1 LDGLVS
7 TREVLAVIPARAGSK
22 SIPRK
27 NIQPF
32 AGHPLLAY
40 SIAAGVQAGSVSRV
54 IVSTDDPEIAERAV
68 EYGAEVPF
76 LRPVELAQDDTPDLP
91 VFRHAL
97 DWLAEHESYHPEIVV
112 QLRPTSPVRP
122 RNCVDGAVELLV
134 NSAEADSVRG
144 VVSSGQNPYKMW
156 RIDEQGILRPLLQNV
171 QPEAFNQPRQALPQ
185 TYWQTGH
192 VDAIRYRTIAEMGSM
207 SGRTILPLVLDVR
220 YAVDIDT
227 PRDWAWAE
235 RLVQAGELDMVRPGL
250 VPRSLPE
257 KVELLVLDFD
267 GVLTDDR
274 VWVSE
279 QGLESVAA
287 NRKDGY
293 GIARLKEQGIEVVV
307 LTRET
312 NPVVAARCA
321 KLGIPAIQG
330 VVDKG
335 SEILKLLDSRQVEP
349 GRVVYLGN
357 DVNDLPCFPLVG
369 CAVAVADA
377 HPAVR
382 AAADLRLTQ
391 LGGHGAVRELCEML
405 LDRMSREETDG

>member
-1 LDGLVS
+1 M
-7 TREVLAVIPARAGSK
+7 
-22 SIPRK
+22 
-27 NIQPF
+27 Q
-32 AGHPLLAY
+32 
-40 SIAAGVQAGSVSRV
+40 
-54 IVSTDDPEIAERAV
+54 
-68 EYGAEVPF
+68 YGAEVPF
-76 LRPVELAQDDTPDLP
+76 LRPAELAQDDTPDLP

-97 DWLAEHESYHPEIVV
+97 GWLAEHESYHPEIVV

-122 RNCVDGAVELLV
+122 RDCVDRAVEMLV
-134 NSAEADSVRG
+134 NSAKADSVRG
-144 VVSSGQNPYKMW
+144 VVPASQNPFKMW
-156 RIDEQGILRPLLQNV
+156 RIDEEGVLQPLLKHDLT
-171 QPEAFNQPRQALPQ
+171 EAYNRPRQALPQ
-185 TYWQTGH
+185 SYWQTGQ
-192 VDAIRYRTIAEMGSM
+192 VDAIRYRTIADMGSM
-207 SGRTILPLVLDVR
+207 TGHRILPLVLDAS

-227 PRDWAWAE
+227 PRDWARAE
-235 RLVQAGELDMVRPGL
+235 RLVQTGELDMVRPGL
-250 VPRSLPE
+250 VPRPLPE

-293 GIARLKEQGIEVVV
+293 GIARLKEQGVEVVV
-307 LTRET
+307 LTRES

-321 KLGIPAIQG
+321 KLGIQAIQG

-335 SEILKLLDSRQVEP
+335 SEMRKLLDARQVDP
-349 GRVVYLGN
+349 ARAVYLGN
-357 DVNDLPCFPLVG
+357 DLNDLPCFPLVG

-391 LGGHGAVRELCEML
+391 RGGHGAVRELCEML
-405 LDRMSREETDG
+405 LDRMQRKEPDG

>member
-1 LDGLVS
+1 VS
-7 TREVLAVIPARAGSK
+7 PTEVLAVIPARGGSK

-27 NIQPF
+27 NIEPF
-32 AGHPLLAY
+32 GGHPLLAY
-40 SIAAGVQAGSVSRV
+40 SIAAGLQARSVSRV
-54 IVSTDDPEIAERAV
+54 IVSTEDPEIAERAV
-68 EYGAEVPF
+68 QYGAEIPF
-76 LRPVELAQDDTPDLP
+76 LRPTELAQDDTPDLP

-97 DWLAEHESYHPEIVV
+97 GWLAEHESYHPGIVV

-122 RNCVDGAVELLV
+122 RNCVDRAVEILV
-134 NSAEADSVRG
+134 NSPEADSVRG
-144 VVSSGQNPYKMW
+144 VVASGQNPYKMW
-156 RIDEQGILRPLLQNV
+156 QIDEQGVLRPLLQAGP
-171 QPEAFNQPRQALPQ
+171 PEAYNAPRQSLPQ

-192 VDAIRYRTIAEMGSM
+192 IDALRSRTISEMGSM
-207 SGRTILPLVLDVR
+207 SGNTILPLVLDASF
-220 YAVDIDT
+220 AVDIDT
-227 PRDWAWAE
+227 TRDWAWAE
-235 RLVQAGELDMVRPGL
+235 RLVQAGELDMVRPGP
-250 VPRSLPE
+250 VPRPLPE

-293 GIARLKEQGIEVVV
+293 GIARLKEHGVEVVV

-312 NPVVAARCA
+312 NPVVAARCQ

-335 SEILKLLDSRQVEP
+335 AKLRELLQARELEP
-349 GRVVYLGN
+349 LHTVYLGN
-357 DVNDLPCFPLVG
+357 DLNDLPCFPLVG

-377 HPAVR
+377 HPKVR

-391 LGGHGAVRELCEML
+391 RGGHGAVRELCEL
-405 LDRMSREETDG
+405 LLEKLTREESHA

>member
-1 LDGLVS
+1 MVA
-7 TREVLAVIPARAGSK
+7 RPEVLAVVPARGGSK

-27 NIQPF
+27 NLRLF

-40 SIAAGVQAGSVSRV
+40 SIAAGLQASRVTRV
-54 IVSTDDPEIAERAV
+54 IVSTDDPEIGDRAR

-76 LRPVELAQDDTPDLP
+76 LRPAEFAQDDTPDLP
-91 VFRHAL
+91 VFQHAL
-97 DWLAEHESYHPEIVV
+97 SWLSEKEGYRPEVVV

-122 RNCVDGAVELLV
+122 IGCVDQAVELLL
-134 NSAEADSVRG
+134 AAPDADSVRG
-144 VVSSGQNPYKMW
+144 VVPAGQNPFKMW
-156 RIDEQGILRPLLQNV
+156 RIDGRGSLEPLLTTGP
-171 QPEAFNQPRQALPQ
+171 PEAYNQPRQALPQ

-192 VDAIRYRTIAEMGSM
+192 VDAIRTDTITAESSM
-207 SGRTILPLVLDVR
+207 SGRRILPLLIDPA
-220 YAVDIDT
+220 YSVDIDT

-235 RLVQAGELDMVRPGL
+235 RLVEAGELSMVRPGQA
-250 VPRSLPE
+250 PRPLPS

-293 GIARLKEQGIEVVV
+293 GIARLKERGVEVIV

-312 NPVVAARCA
+312 NPVVAARCE
-321 KLGIPAIQG
+321 KLGIAAIQG
-330 VVDKG
+330 VRDKG
-335 SEILKLLDSRQVEP
+335 ARLGEMLRERQIDP
-349 GRVVYLGN
+349 ARSVYLGN

-377 HPAVR
+377 HPKVLT
-382 AAADLRLTQ
+382 AADRRLSQ
-391 LGGHGAVRELCEML
+391 RGGYGAVRELCEL
-405 LDRMSREETDG
+405 LLSAMQREEAHA

>member
-1 LDGLVS
+1 VS
-7 TREVLAVIPARAGSK
+7 SVEVLAVVPARGGSK

-27 NIQPF
+27 NIVSF

-40 SIAAGVQAGSVSRV
+40 SIAAGLQARRVSRL
-54 IVSTDDPEIAERAV
+54 IVSTEDSEIADRAMQ
-68 EYGAEVPF
+68 YGAEVPF
-76 LRPVELAQDDTPDLP
+76 LRPAELAQDDTPDLP

-97 DWLAEHESYHPEIVV
+97 GWLAEHESYHPEIVV

-122 RNCVDGAVELLV
+122 RDCVDRAVEMLV
-134 NSAEADSVRG
+134 NSAKADSVRG
-144 VVSSGQNPYKMW
+144 VVPASQNPFKMW
-156 RIDEQGILRPLLQNV
+156 RIDEEGVLQPLLKHDLT
-171 QPEAFNQPRQALPQ
+171 EAYNRPRQALPQ
-185 TYWQTGH
+185 SYWQTGQ
-192 VDAIRYRTIAEMGSM
+192 VDAIRYRTISDMGSM
-207 SGRTILPLVLDVR
+207 TGHRILPLVLDAS

-227 PRDWAWAE
+227 PRDWARAE
-235 RLVQAGELDMVRPGL
+235 RLVQTGELDMVRPGL
-250 VPRSLPE
+250 VPRPLPE

-293 GIARLKEQGIEVVV
+293 GIARLKEHGVEVVV
-307 LTRET
+307 LTRES

-321 KLGIPAIQG
+321 KLGIQAIQG

-335 SEILKLLDSRQVEP
+335 SEMRKLLDAR
-349 GRVVYLGN
+349 RVDPARAVYLGN
-357 DVNDLPCFPLVG
+357 DLNDLPCFPLVG

-391 LGGHGAVRELCEML
+391 RGGHGAVRELCEML
-405 LDRMSREETDG
+405 LDRMQREEPDG